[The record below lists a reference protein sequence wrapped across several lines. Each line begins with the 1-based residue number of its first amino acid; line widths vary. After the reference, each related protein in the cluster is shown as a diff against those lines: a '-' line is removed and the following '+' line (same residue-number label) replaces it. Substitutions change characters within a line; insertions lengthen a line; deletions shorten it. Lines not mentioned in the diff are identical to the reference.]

1 MKKTNFFL
9 VLAIALMAL
18 TQSVWGAT
26 DAHFNLIG
34 DFTKNSEG
42 NSDWSSASTANPV
55 NKSYQSNTSKY
66 YVEVNVV
73 NGTTYYFAFNNK
85 NSTNGGDR
93 YAPAVNTENKELS
106 VAELLR
112 FEAVK
117 VSGGSHTGGDAD
129 YEHDNNSWKFTA
141 NYTGKLRICVDQDNY
156 EGTNEREWYP
166 YVWLERPNFY
176 VIGDL
181 VTGDFWNA
189 GNTNLPISNK
199 YAENKYY
206 VNLYLQQNNSFALAQ
221 GGVRFAPL
229 TSPVEVNINGETSTD
244 YSGSCG
250 NGQNNSWKYIGET
263 GLVRLV
269 LDVVNETFT
278 LEPFNL
284 YLIGEHAEGDNKW
297 DANNNTKPFV
307 TKHYEEG
314 ALYMEVEMQQYSYF
328 ALSDGIQRYAH
339 TENGDNKDIQVG
351 NIGQQGKFENNNK
364 SWKYCGETGKV
375 RVCVNPNMK
384 NGCNPWV
391 WLEDTK
397 FYVIGD
403 AVKGDDNNWA
413 WNGNTANRLAISQEG
428 ENDSMYVDCY
438 LAQNKNV
445 GLSNGVNRYY
455 ATTGDAAMDGSVGG
469 QYVNNDGSWKYTG
482 TSGIVRL
489 TIDNNKDENGNPF
502 PSLKVSRPAVSLKH
516 AWVAES
522 EATAVEM
529 TDNNDGTYTIARAA
543 YSGSAEGYEVVTS
556 YVVNTPKVTAAEG
569 LNAGDY
575 CKFVLNPNIHGEEWT
590 LNITKCDGT
599 TTSVEQTSVIND
611 NIVYDIMG
619 RALGTSVENLP
630 QGIYVRNGKK
640 FVVAQ

>member
-1 MKKTNFFL
+1 MKKSNFFM
-9 VLAIALMAL
+9 VLAIVMMAF
-18 TQSVWGAT
+18 TQSVWAIT

-42 NSDWSSASTANPV
+42 NSDWSSASTAKPI

-73 NGTTYYFAFNNK
+73 SGTTYHFAFNNK
-85 NSTNGGDR
+85 NNINNGDR
-93 YAPAVNTENKELS
+93 YAPAVDTENKELS

-117 VSGGSHTGGDAD
+117 VSGGSHIGGDAD
-129 YEHDNNSWKFTA
+129 YDHDNNSWKFTA

-166 YVWLERPNFY
+166 YVWLERPKFY

-189 GNTNLPISNK
+189 GNTNLPISYK
-199 YAENKYY
+199 CDENKYY
-206 VNLYLQQNNSFALAQ
+206 VNLYLQKNNRFALAQ
-221 GGVRFAPL
+221 GGVRFAPEASMDI
-229 TSPVEVNINGETSTD
+229 TINDENGQPKTYT
-244 YSGSCG
+244 GSCG
-250 NGQNNSWKYIGET
+250 NGQDNSWKYVGES

-269 LDVVNETFT
+269 LDVVNETFI

-284 YLIGEHAEGDNKW
+284 YLIGQYAEGDDKW
-297 DANNNTKPFV
+297 AANNTTKPFV
-307 TKHYEEG
+307 TNHYEEG
-314 ALYMEVEMQQYSYF
+314 ALYMEVDMQQYSYF

-339 TENGDNKDIQVG
+339 TEGGQNKDIRIG
-351 NIGQQGKFENNNK
+351 DTGQQGKFENNDK

-375 RVCVNPNMK
+375 RICVNPNMK
-384 NGCNPWV
+384 DGCNPWV

-403 AVKGDDNNWA
+403 AVKADNQWVGYA
-413 WNGNTANRLAISQEG
+413 PYRLAISQVG

-438 LAQNKNV
+438 LEKDKYV
-445 GLSNGVNRYY
+445 GLSNGTNRYF
-455 ATTGDAAMDGSVGG
+455 ATIANAAMDGSVRG
-469 QYVNNDGSWKYTG
+469 QYTNNDASWQYHGNT
-482 TSGIVRL
+482 GIVRL

-502 PSLKVSRPAVSLKH
+502 PSLKVSRPTVSLKH
-516 AWVAES
+516 VWVAES
-522 EATAVEM
+522 EATAKEM
-529 TDNNDGTYTIARAA
+529 TDNNDGTYTIAKAT

-556 YVVNTPKVTAAEG
+556 YVVNTPKVIAAEG
-569 LNAGDY
+569 LKTGDD
-575 CKFVLNPNIHGEEWT
+575 CKFVLSPNIYGEEWT
-590 LNITKCDGT
+590 LNITKYNGT
-599 TTSVEQTSVIND
+599 PTQIEQTSVVND

-619 RALGTSVENLP
+619 RALGTSLENLP